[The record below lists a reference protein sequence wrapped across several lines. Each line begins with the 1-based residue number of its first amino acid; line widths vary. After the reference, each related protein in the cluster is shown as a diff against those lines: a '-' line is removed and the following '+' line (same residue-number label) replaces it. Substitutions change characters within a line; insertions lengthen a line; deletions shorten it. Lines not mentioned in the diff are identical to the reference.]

1 MVINLYDLISCLE
14 GHVHDPLKPF
24 LYDATEMWDQVSL
37 VATSSRVTYCIL
49 CCISKPTN

>member
-24 LYDATEMWDQVSL
+24 CMMPLRCGIKSALLLLAL
-37 VATSSRVTYCIL
+37 VKHIASYVA
-49 CCISKPTN
+49 